1 MGRVTCRE
9 RPTTGI
15 RQVVEGQD
23 KVFEFSRFQPGAR
36 AEEGNLVLVAIGHE
50 PVERMDNDSSSM
62 YRKGVLEGG
71 MDG

>member
-9 RPTTGI
+9 RPMTGI

-23 KVFEFSRFQPGAR
+23 KVFEFNRFQPGVR
-36 AEEGNLVLVAIGHE
+36 EEASELVLVATGPE

-62 YRKGVLEGG
+62 YRKGELEGG